1 MPEHIIFMDMK
12 LNNVLRSFATVLIGI
27 LLIVMK
33 DSAIHLLVRIV
44 GVAFFVP
51 ALVSASGI
59 FINKRDRLSAR
70 DMMFLALDVCCL
82 AFGLWLIISPEMLV
96 GLLVVLLALALFS
109 FSLFQLYRVYFMRNL
124 VQGLW
129 RYAIVPLALVVVS
142 VTVLALP
149 GQTVSFLTMMIG
161 IAAVLSGLS
170 DIVISL
176 VADKNDPQLRK

>member
-1 MPEHIIFMDMK
+1 M
-12 LNNVLRSFATVLIGI
+12 
-27 LLIVMK
+27 
-33 DSAIHLLVRIV
+33 RI
-44 GVAFFVP
+44 
-51 ALVSASGI
+51 
-59 FINKRDRLSAR
+59 
-70 DMMFLALDVCCL
+70 
-82 AFGLWLIISPEMLV
+82 
-96 GLLVVLLALALFS
+96 
-109 FSLFQLYRVYFMRNL
+109 L

-176 VADKNDPQLRK
+176 VVDKNDLQLRK